1 MSTIDWTI
9 VAVFLAGIVAVGFA
23 CRKYMKSVA
32 DWLVAGR
39 GVGRYLG
46 IVADTGQATGVIT
59 IIAAMQATYV
69 GGPGYWWLLILTFP
83 LGLILAVTGWAL
95 YRLRETKVLTIN
107 ELIERRYSRKLRI
120 FSGFL
125 CFASGAINMGIFP
138 IVAGRFVVYFCGLP
152 QSFDFLGVTMSS
164 VPAVTGVLV
173 FVAVLFCF
181 LGGHVSIVITDFI
194 QSSIMMIMY
203 MAIGFIVYRVVT
215 WDHVA
220 AAYRAQEN
228 MNALVNPF
236 NLSAQNEFNV
246 IFYITIAFTLFYNLI
261 VWQPDIV
268 RGQSAIDPHE
278 AKMMILWSY
287 LKLPVGVA
295 LLCFAGVACFAFMNL
310 PVFGP
315 QAAAIRESL
324 SGITNAPVRDQ
335 MVVPVFLATLMPA
348 GVIGLFVVAMV
359 AAFIS
364 TNDTYIMSWAGVFV
378 QDVIMPFRKRPLS
391 QKQHI
396 WLLRGA
402 VVGLAIFIYLFS
414 IFYTET
420 EYIIMF
426 MLITFAIYTS
436 GAGVV
441 ILGAL
446 YWRRGTTA
454 GAWAAMI
461 AGAGIPSCA
470 MVLGQVWASVPFLAE
485 HSEKFPLNGAEIALL
500 ANILSIALY
509 VIVSLLTTDWSK
521 KYDLDGLLN
530 RKGGAKAEAPALREA
545 GTGSWFDRHLY
556 HVLWVVAILLT
567 AAMVAAAWYNLTHD
581 VVSESWLSFWKYW
594 IFIMFLCSIP
604 VTFWL
609 IGGGTRDIVRLI
621 RHLRAAKIDE
631 RDDGYIRGESQ
642 NPEP

>member
-1 MSTIDWTI
+1 MSTVDWAI
-9 VAVFLAGIVAVGFA
+9 VGVFVVGIVGVGLA
-23 CRKYMKSVA
+23 CRRYMRSVA

-46 IVADTGQATGVIT
+46 IVADTGQATGIIT
-59 IIAAMQATYV
+59 VVAWMQSTYV
-69 GGPGYWWLLILTFP
+69 AGPGYWWYLILTFP
-83 LGLILAVTGWAL
+83 LGLILAVTGWAI

-152 QSFDFLGVTMSS
+152 QSFDLLGMSMAT
-164 VPAVTGVLV
+164 VPAITAVLV

-181 LGGHVSIVITDFI
+181 LGGHVSVVITDFI
-194 QSSIMMIMY
+194 QSSIMMLMY
-203 MAIGFIVYRVVT
+203 VAIGFLVYRVVT

-220 AAYRAQEN
+220 AVYRAQEN
-228 MNALVNPF
+228 MGTFVNPLTF
-236 NLSAQNEFNV
+236 SPNSEFNIV
-246 IFYITIAFTLFYNLI
+246 FYITIAFTLFYNLI

-268 RGQSAIDPHE
+268 RGQSALDPHE
-278 AKMMILWSY
+278 AKMMMLWSY
-287 LKLPVGVA
+287 LKVPVGVG

-310 PVFGP
+310 PVFSA
-315 QAAAIRESL
+315 QAEGIRESL
-324 SGITNAPVRDQ
+324 SSITNVQVRDQ
-335 MVVPVFLATLMPA
+335 MVVPAFLATLMPA
-348 GVIGLFVVAMV
+348 GIMGLFVVAMI

-378 QDVIMPFRKRPLS
+378 QDVVLPLRKKPLS

-402 VVGLAIFIYLFS
+402 VIGLAVFVYLFS
-414 IFYTET
+414 ILYTET

-454 GAWAAMI
+454 GGWAAMI

-470 MVLGQVWASVPFLAE
+470 MVLGQIWQKVPFLMQYA
-485 HSEKFPLNGAEIALL
+485 EKFPLNGAEIALL
-500 ANILSIALY
+500 TNIFCIAIY
-509 VIVSLLTTDWSK
+509 IVVSLLTTNWSK
-521 KYDLDGLLN
+521 KFDLDGLLN
-530 RKGGAKAEAPALREA
+530 RKGGAGGEVMVLRRP
-545 GTGSWFDRHLY
+545 GTGNRLTRHL
-556 HVLWVVAILLT
+556 HQILWAAAILLT
-567 AAMVAAAWYNLTHD
+567 GAMVVATWYNVTHD
-581 VVSESWLSFWKYW
+581 VAAESWLSFWKYW
-594 IFIMFLCSIP
+594 LFIMFFCSIP
-604 VTFWL
+604 VTLWL
-609 IGGGTRDIVRLI
+609 IGGGTRDVVRLV
-621 RHLRAAKIDE
+621 RHLRAERVDE
-631 RDDGYIRGESQ
+631 SDDGYIRDKSQ
-642 NPEP
+642 SSKP